1 MVTALGTWL
10 CLTEGIRACSRTPK
24 ASSQASG
31 MTLPCV
37 LPLKSYGSLRAASEG
52 S

>member
-10 CLTEGIRACSRTPK
+10 CLTEGVRACSRTPK
-24 ASSQASG
+24 ASGQASG

-37 LPLKSYGSLRAASEG
+37 ALKVLRLTEG
-52 S
+52 SQ